1 MDRLREIEI
10 AVLREVIDAV
20 DARLDTI
27 ARLTVPRSKVYA
39 AIIYA
44 VLSSARSTGHYGA
57 GMLANAPLLDSILSG
72 AEGTDHGATI
82 FATLVD
88 LNALN

>member
-10 AVLREVIDAV
+10 AVLREVIEAV

-27 ARLTVPRSKVYA
+27 AHLAVPRSQVYA

-57 GMLANAPLLDSILSG
+57 GMLANAPLLDAILAG
-72 AEGTDHGATI
+72 AQGAHHR
-82 FATLVD
+82 ATNHAPQID
-88 LNALN
+88 QNAQE

>member
-27 ARLTVPRSKVYA
+27 AHLTVPRSKVYA
-39 AIIYA
+39 SVIYA

>member
-10 AVLREVIDAV
+10 DVLREVIEAV
-20 DARLDTI
+20 DARLDTMTDL
-27 ARLTVPRSKVYA
+27 AVSRAKVYA
-39 AIIYA
+39 SVIYA
-44 VLSSARSTGHYGA
+44 VISSARSTGHYGA

-72 AEGTDHGATI
+72 AEGTEHGATI